1 MALLTI
7 PSVTKGESATI
18 TLNKTDL
25 FNLGAVSGDAYFS
38 VQANV
43 KSAIV
48 EFNSDPSNQV
58 QRLKFDLSEVTPSAV
73 FLASATARDDFLL
86 ESILLID
93 NDGGTLMV
101 RRADLPSGLDISLA
115 GGGGSLPVSSGLYSW
130 FKAGSLSLSDGASV
144 TSWSDESG
152 SVGSAN
158 MVQNGANPAPI
169 YVASSINSLPAIR
182 NDQVGNGSEA
192 NSKHLVMNRAF
203 PSTDCT
209 VFIVA
214 KGAVGAANQGTLFSE
229 QNVFGDGST
238 ALSVHHRANQGGK
251 PLYGYYSSPFAQPNI
266 GAVGEVAFVLATEV
280 DGGSFIKQYLNGTLA
295 ATSNGD
301 AFGGGFR
308 KSKVWLFNFYQWNF
322 LGDIAEFIIYDR
334 LLTTQERADVTS
346 YLGTKYAISVA

>member
-7 PSVTKGESATI
+7 PSVTKGEAATI
-18 TLNKTDL
+18 SLNKTDL

-43 KSAIV
+43 RSAIV

-58 QRLKFDLSEVTPSAV
+58 RRLKFDLSEITPNAV
-73 FLASATARDDFLL
+73 FLASETARDDFLL

-130 FKAGSLSLSDGASV
+130 FNAGSLALSDGASV

-158 MVQNGANPAPI
+158 MVQNGALPVPT

-182 NDQVGNGSEA
+182 NDLNTNGA
-192 NSKHLVMNRAF
+192 APRHLLMNRAF
-203 PSTDCT
+203 PTTDCT

-214 KGAVGAANQGTLFSE
+214 KGAAGASNQGALFSE
-229 QNVFGDGST
+229 QNALQDGST
-238 ALSVHHRANQGGK
+238 ALSVNHRAQLVGK
-251 PLYGYYSSPFAQPNI
+251 PLYGYYSSPFAQPEI
-266 GAVGEVAFVLATEV
+266 GSVGENAFVLATEV
-280 DGGSFIKQYLNGTLA
+280 DGGSFVKQYLNGTLA
-295 ATSNGD
+295 ATNNGD
-301 AFGGGFR
+301 AFAAGVR
-308 KSKVWLFNFYQWNF
+308 KTKVFLFNFYQWDF

-334 LLTTQERADVTS
+334 LLTTQERADVTA
-346 YLGTKYAISVA
+346 YLGTKYAITVA